1 MLYDNM
7 NISHL
12 MVYARR
18 VEEGRAK
25 GKTRDAKRER
35 SFNGGS
41 SKNRLEIQDKPKFKK
56 RVSNHVPSK
65 FPRDSGN
72 RVSNPKFKKVKGT
85 NTPNEMPT

>member
-1 MLYDNM
+1 
-7 NISHL
+7 
-12 MVYARR
+12 MVQAKY
-18 VEEGRAK
+18 VEESTDTK
-25 GKTRDAKRER
+25 KNNDAKRAS
-35 SFNGGS
+35 SFYGGF